1 MISRIYLLTSN
12 SGLDTSTA
20 HYQQGE
26 TRYKSPLRRPP
37 LLHIKPG
44 RQHHK
49 GFGIQP
55 QNYERQWPYEPLV
68 RHKDVVDPAKLDVDL
83 EAEVGKGLWGGFHHI
98 LDLDALC
105 GHSQESVP
113 NTLHFSCGQRKQMST
128 QAITITPLPA
138 APSGTGR
145 ERALQGRSQPSGASP
160 KLFSPCSPQ
169 THRTQVSSLAG

>member
-1 MISRIYLLTSN
+1 MKACS
-12 SGLDTSTA
+12 
-20 HYQQGE
+20 
-26 TRYKSPLRRPP
+26 SPC
-37 LLHIKPG
+37 KPG
-44 RQHHK
+44 RQHHE
-49 GFGIQP
+49 GLGVQH

-113 NTLHFSCGQRKQMST
+113 NTLHFGCGQRKQVST
-128 QAITITPLPA
+128 RQLISPAPLPA
-138 APSGTGR
+138 APSGMGR
-145 ERALQGRSQPSGASP
+145 DSPAGASP
-160 KLFSPCSPQ
+160 AEPAQSPSLCWPQ